1 MLGQQG
7 MPTLG
12 SHRAVRGEV
21 VLVRPERGG
30 EPEPCRVHREG
41 GAHRPG
47 AEDRDPRHR
56 VTIAARR
63 SAAPC
68 VTTGAHAG
76 TAVGG
81 GGAHGGAARLRRT
94 MPGPPYLQ
102 VDDYE
107 PVARSKL
114 PADVYDYYAGGAG
127 DERTLA
133 ENLRA
138 FDRWVIRPRFLR
150 GAGTPDPSTRILDTR
165 IELPVLVAPW
175 AYQRRAHP
183 DGERATARAAQKAGT
198 IALISSTAV
207 DDLERIAAASSAPK
221 WWQLYLFTDVGRSAE
236 MLRRAAE
243 SGFRAICWTVD
254 FPVAGLRHRDT
265 RSGFVMPVGIPGDET
280 VYEPNLT
287 WDHLPFIRDHAS
299 GLPVL
304 VKGILTAEDAVLAVD
319 HGADGV
325 VVSNH
330 GGRQLDSCPAGLDAL
345 PEVIEAV
352 QGQIPVLMDGGVRRG
367 TDVLKA
373 LALGAA
379 AVLVG
384 RPAVWGLAAEGE
396 AGVTGVLDILRA
408 EFENAMALTG
418 CARVGE
424 IGPELVAR
432 SPGSVD
438 AAPVV

>member
-1 MLGQQG
+1 
-7 MPTLG
+7 MP
-12 SHRAVRGEV
+12 V
-21 VLVRPERGG
+21 
-30 EPEPCRVHREG
+30 
-41 GAHRPG
+41 
-47 AEDRDPRHR
+47 
-56 VTIAARR
+56 
-63 SAAPC
+63 
-68 VTTGAHAG
+68 
-76 TAVGG
+76 
-81 GGAHGGAARLRRT
+81 
-94 MPGPPYLQ
+94 PPYLQ

-165 IELPVLVAPW
+165 VELPVLVAPW

-183 DGERATARAAQKAGT
+183 DGEHATARAAEKAGT
-198 IALISSTAV
+198 IAVISSTAV
-207 DDLERIAAASSAPK
+207 DDLEGIAGASSSPK

-236 MLRRAAE
+236 MLRRATD

-265 RSGFVMPVGIPGDET
+265 RSGFVMPVGIPGDEI

-287 WDHLPFIRDHAS
+287 WDHLAFIRDHAP

-319 HGADGV
+319 HGADGL

-345 PEVIEAV
+345 SEVVEAV
-352 QGQIPVLMDGGVRRG
+352 QGRIPVLMDGGIRRG

-418 CARVGE
+418 CARVDQ
-424 IGPELVAR
+424 IGPDLVAR